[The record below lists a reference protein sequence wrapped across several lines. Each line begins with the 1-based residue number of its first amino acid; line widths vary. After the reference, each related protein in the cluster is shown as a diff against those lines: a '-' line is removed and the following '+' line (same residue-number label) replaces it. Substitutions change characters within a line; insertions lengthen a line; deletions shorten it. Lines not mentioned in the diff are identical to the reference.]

1 MQTITEIEDAIGRLS
16 EDEMFMLVE
25 RLESKMA
32 DTWDRQIEGDVRSG
46 RLNKIAQLAL
56 AEHRAG
62 RSSPLPS
69 DAKEG
74 GCLILGGL

>member
-32 DTWDRQIEGDVRSG
+32 ITWDRQIEGDVRNG
-46 RLNKIAQLAL
+46 RLNKIAQQAL

-62 RSSPLPS
+62 RSSPFPS
-69 DAKEG
+69 DAK
-74 GCLILGGL
+74 

>member
-32 DTWDRQIEGDVRSG
+32 DTWDRQIEGDVRNG
-46 RLNKIAQLAL
+46 RLNKIAQQAL

-62 RSSPLPS
+62 RSSPFPS
-69 DAKEG
+69 DAK
-74 GCLILGGL
+74 

>member
-1 MQTITEIEDAIGRLS
+1 
-16 EDEMFMLVE
+16 MFMLVE

-62 RSSPLPS
+62 RSSPFPS
-69 DAKEG
+69 DAK
-74 GCLILGGL
+74 

>member
-62 RSSPLPS
+62 RSSPFPS
-69 DAKEG
+69 DAK
-74 GCLILGGL
+74 